1 MHSLAA
7 PAKQRQGAQ
16 PACADED
23 EQAEEATAW
32 IVANRTGAVL
42 GAHAILKEDHF
53 PGCQSSKIPRLI
65 PGAPNFRPVP
75 GQNVY
80 GSALPTIDGIR
91 AMLAHVQAAPDSP
104 GKVSAEKHAEA
115 APRLVQRHAVMQGL
129 QRPVRYCALR
139 RHSSAGAGRIA
150 ACKQHQPCM

>member
-1 MHSLAA
+1 MYILAA
-7 PAKQRQGAQ
+7 PAKQPQKAR

-104 GKVSAEKHAEA
+104 GNVSA
-115 APRLVQRHAVMQGL
+115 
-129 QRPVRYCALR
+129 
-139 RHSSAGAGRIA
+139 
-150 ACKQHQPCM
+150 